1 MKRTMVLAM
10 IGSLGVLPH
19 AFAANSTAG
28 TASAARPD
36 GSAIT
41 QNFTAAG
48 GVSAWFQA
56 PLTADHSYIAE
67 VEAPFDGAG
76 TLSGGA
82 SPTLALAV
90 LQNDGVTPVA
100 MDGGV
105 ASCAPAMGVSGA
117 RVTFSPSAADLAG
130 GPVKISVT
138 NGVAPDYSF
147 RFRFYET
154 GLSCPR
160 WSINGYLSFVNL
172 QNTTDCPLTLHLV
185 LYRQDGTVAS
195 TTPVALAT
203 DGAIQISINAGM
215 AGGVLVGS
223 AAVFHNGPK
232 GAVTGGIYQVNN
244 GASGANYLWG
254 FQEIR
259 SSGSTSG
266 Q

>member
-1 MKRTMVLAM
+1 MKRTMTFAAIGVLA
-10 IGSLGVLPH
+10 VLPA
-19 AFAANSTAG
+19 AFAANSTSG
-28 TASAARPD
+28 TASVARPD

-41 QNFTAAG
+41 QNFTTAG
-48 GVSAWFQA
+48 GATAWYQA
-56 PLTADHSYIAE
+56 PLIAGHAYIAE

-90 LQNDGVTPVA
+90 FQNDGATPITSTS
-100 MDGGV
+100 V
-105 ASCAPAMGVSGA
+105 ASCAPATGASGA
-117 RVTFSPSAADLAG
+117 RLTFTPSSSDLAG

-138 NGVAPDYSF
+138 NGVAPDYNF
-147 RFRFYET
+147 RFRLYES

-172 QNTTDCPLTLHLV
+172 QNTSDCPLSLQLV

-195 TTPVALAT
+195 STPVSLNANGAT
-203 DGAIQISINAGM
+203 QIQVNGGM

-232 GAVTGGIYQVNN
+232 GAVTGGVYQVNN
-244 GASGANYLWG
+244 GAAGANYLWP

-259 SSGSTSG
+259 SNGSTSG